1 MEKGITLE
9 DYPFEK
15 LPRDAISQLEQMYYC
30 LQENNLAHCDIKGGN
45 IVIIEEGKRKKL
57 KLIDADCL
65 SEFGEPRKVCSPGH
79 NISRQDYQTF
89 RKSKISPICNE
100 MTDFEG
106 FQKLKQY
113 VSLKGEELERI
124 KALQK
129 FNFVVKDL
137 SAIEE
142 VGEDSEYEGEDVL
155 FGKREP
161 ASLYITFIMAT
172 MNKGIDIL
180 ILLDCTGS
188 MSAQIEMSKN
198 TILQTIDFVK
208 KRYPK
213 STSRFGFI
221 GYRDF
226 EDGPQRIVK
235 MDFTND
241 FNALKDFISRQAA
254 SGGGDEAEDLVGAL
268 EVA

>member
-1 MEKGITLE
+1 
-9 DYPFEK
+9 
-15 LPRDAISQLEQMYYC
+15 
-30 LQENNLAHCDIKGGN
+30 
-45 IVIIEEGKRKKL
+45 
-57 KLIDADCL
+57 
-65 SEFGEPRKVCSPGH
+65 
-79 NISRQDYQTF
+79 
-89 RKSKISPICNE
+89 

-129 FNFVVKDL
+129 VNFVVKDL

-142 VGEDSEYEGEDVL
+142 VSEDSDYEGEDVL
-155 FGKREP
+155 FGKREL

-226 EDGPQRIVK
+226 EDGPQRMVK

-241 FNALKDFISRQAA
+241 FNAVKDFISKQSAF
-254 SGGGDEAEDLVGAL
+254 GGGDEAEDIIGAL
-268 EVA
+268 EVAQDFKFEETNITNIILINDATCHGSQYHDPSIKIGDNHKDEVPDGHLEELMMNLSKKSEVIKFGALKLNKRSDFMLEIMKKNFGAKKFSIMGEREMKTI